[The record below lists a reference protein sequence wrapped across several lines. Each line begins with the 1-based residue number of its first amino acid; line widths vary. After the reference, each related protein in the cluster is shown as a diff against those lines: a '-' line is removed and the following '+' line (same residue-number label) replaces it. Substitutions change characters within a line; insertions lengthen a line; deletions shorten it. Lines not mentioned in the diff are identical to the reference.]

1 MSLSLS
7 VWSLLIKFTTTEI
20 IACSVLG
27 GVALILLGVLAVLAV
42 RAKKKNG
49 APQSEKVKQNA
60 ESAEEPAEAVA
71 EQAEEPAEAVAEQ
84 AEEPAEAVA
93 EQAEEPAEAVAE
105 QAEEPAEA
113 VAEQA
118 EEPAE
123 AVAEQAEE
131 PVEAVAEQAEEPAE
145 VVAEQAEEPAE
156 VIAEQAEEPA
166 EAVAE
171 QTKES
176 AEAVAEKA
184 EEPAEAVAEQ
194 AEEPAEAVAEQAEEP
209 AEAVAEQAEEPA
221 EAVAEQ
227 AEATEAPVEEEISG
241 ENIFVPEEIVRGEDP
256 VEEEAEKFDEK
267 EAEELAGESLVG
279 VVREEV
285 RGEEVLHAYAVRTK
299 QFIAVR
305 YSKSFTAKLIQS
317 EDETKE
323 YYSRLKNELL
333 SYKKVKARMSW
344 KRESFRIG
352 RTLIARL
359 QYRGKKL
366 CLYLALDPKSYEG
379 TKYYVEDVSAVASNA
394 QVPLMYRIKS
404 ERRAKYALD
413 LIADVCAK
421 YGEEKKKTY
430 KQTNYAAEYPY
441 DSTESLVERG
451 LVKEIRYKETQEE
464 VRSAL
469 EHARDGQTNAEIKAS
484 EVKGLMHDEVAA
496 ALVVDSVGYSDKSK
510 TAVVNVDTLNEYFA
524 EGERVSLEE
533 MKQKITY
540 LSKKTTYVKI
550 LARGSLNKALTVEA
564 DDFSLDAIKMIV
576 LAGGTAIRRKA
587 GVELKK

>member
-60 ESAEEPAEAVA
+60 ES
-71 EQAEEPAEAVAEQ
+71 
-84 AEEPAEAVA
+84 
-93 EQAEEPAEAVAE
+93 
-105 QAEEPAEA
+105 
-113 VAEQA
+113 
-118 EEPAE
+118 
-123 AVAEQAEE
+123 
-131 PVEAVAEQAEEPAE
+131 
-145 VVAEQAEEPAE
+145 
-156 VIAEQAEEPA
+156 
-166 EAVAE
+166 
-171 QTKES
+171 
-176 AEAVAEKA
+176 A

-394 QVPLMYRIKS
+394 QVALMYRIKS

>member
-60 ESAEEPAEAVA
+60 ES
-71 EQAEEPAEAVAEQ
+71 

>member
-49 APQSEKVKQNA
+49 APQSEKVKQNAESAEEPAEAVA

-131 PVEAVAEQAEEPAE
+131 PAEAVAEQAEEPAE
-145 VVAEQAEEPAE
+145 VIAEQAEEPAE
-156 VIAEQAEEPA
+156 AVAEQAEEPA

-184 EEPAEAVAEQ
+184 EEPAEVVAEQ
-194 AEEPAEAVAEQAEEP
+194 T
-209 AEAVAEQAEEPA
+209 
-221 EAVAEQ
+221 
-227 AEATEAPVEEEISG
+227 EATEAPVEEEISG

-299 QFIAVR
+299 QFVAVR

-323 YYSRLKNELL
+323 FYSRLKNELL

>member
-84 AEEPAEAVA
+84 TEEPAESAEEPA
-93 EQAEEPAEAVAE
+93 
-105 QAEEPAEA
+105 
-113 VAEQA
+113 
-118 EEPAE
+118 
-123 AVAEQAEE
+123 
-131 PVEAVAEQAEEPAE
+131 EAVAEQAEEPAE

-176 AEAVAEKA
+176 AEAVAEQAEESAEAVAEKA
-184 EEPAEAVAEQ
+184 EEPAEVI
-194 AEEPAEAVAEQAEEP
+194 AEQAEEP

-256 VEEEAEKFDEK
+256 VEEETEKFDEK

>member
-1 MSLSLS
+1 MNLSLS

-93 EQAEEPAEAVAE
+93 EQAKEPAEAVAE

-123 AVAEQAEE
+123 GIAEQAEE
-131 PVEAVAEQAEEPAE
+131 PAEAVAEQTKESAEAVAEQAEESAEAVAEKAEEPAE
-145 VVAEQAEEPAE
+145 AVAEQAEES
-156 VIAEQAEEPA
+156 A

-194 AEEPAEAVAEQAEEP
+194 AEEAME
-209 AEAVAEQAEEPA
+209 
-221 EAVAEQ
+221 
-227 AEATEAPVEEEISG
+227 TPVEEEISG

-256 VEEEAEKFDEK
+256 VEEETEKFDEK